1 MDEVAHVW
9 DMTTRQDVE
18 LIERTQGGLG
28 SRRYTPGLL
37 SANHEPYI
45 RSSLNIYLAMMA
57 GDPRAAELL
66 R

>member
-1 MDEVAHVW
+1 
-9 DMTTRQDVE
+9 MTTRQDVE
-18 LIERTQGGLG
+18 LIERTQDGLG
-28 SRRYTPGLL
+28 SRRYTPGPL
-37 SANHEPYI
+37 STRHEPYI